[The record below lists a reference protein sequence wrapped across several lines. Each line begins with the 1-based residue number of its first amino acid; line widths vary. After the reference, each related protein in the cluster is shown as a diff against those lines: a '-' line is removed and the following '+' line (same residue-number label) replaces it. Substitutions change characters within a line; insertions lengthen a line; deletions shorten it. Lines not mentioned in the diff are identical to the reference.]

1 MNYQGSCVVTECLY
15 QVLTFDCNR
24 TVGNHPQCGQR
35 VQTFRVLLHGADR
48 TRIGR
53 AKEDRCPC
61 TRSAEISRSSES
73 PLWGSPEDLKGEV
86 GGR

>member
-1 MNYQGSCVVTECLY
+1 MVTECLY

-48 TRIGR
+48 TRTGR
-53 AKEDRCPC
+53 AKKTVARALEAL
-61 TRSAEISRSSES
+61 RSHV
-73 PLWGSPEDLKGEV
+73 PLRATF
-86 GGR
+86 GGLLRT